1 MTNAQ
6 NLDSNRL
13 LEKVNIRHTMLSN
26 SSMLVSNGSML
37 SNGSL
42 LTKVNIRHMLL
53 SNSSILTITGTRD
66 AMGLPTRGITPL
78 MSYGLL
84 QVIENEIYNDI
95 LSSMVV
101 VRCTVEDE
109 ITVFTEG
116 WIA

>member
-1 MTNAQ
+1 
-6 NLDSNRL
+6 
-13 LEKVNIRHTMLSN
+13 
-26 SSMLVSNGSML
+26 
-37 SNGSL
+37 
-42 LTKVNIRHMLL
+42 
-53 SNSSILTITGTRD
+53 
-66 AMGLPTRGITPL
+66 